1 MASYMRFL
9 KRKDEKGGIRI
20 KYRPYQKALV
30 ETFEQGERFLIVCWA
45 RRLGKDMMT
54 FSLAAKQCINTPN
67 STVFYMFPTQKQGKQ
82 MLLEA
87 KTTDHNSII
96 SSVLNENLLI
106 KPRYSQ
112 KLYHSDNTIRFK
124 NGSIIYIVD
133 ALNADTKV
141 GGNIDL
147 LVCSEAALYNN
158 NDVID
163 YLIPSIIKAGGR
175 VVIVSTPRFGS
186 KFNKMF
192 QEQGNGY
199 YKSLIN
205 AVSDEAVD
213 EDGNKV
219 YTEAELE
226 TAKKLMSEEKFNQE
240 YLCDLDA
247 ANELSVYNNSLKMAE
262 RRDIELSPQ
271 DKIFISFDLG
281 VNDATA
287 LTFAKFLE
295 DEKLGV
301 FHHYRNNNEP
311 TRHYIDYIESEL
323 KKNKIDKKNVTII
336 LPHDGRNRQDA
347 IETLVS
353 REQAYQKA
361 GFKVHMLTQVDVND
375 AIELTRSSIQHNDV
389 VFAKNSNVDNFIAIL
404 KEYEWK
410 SNKLTGANLFIP
422 HHNSASNSADSLEY
436 MVITFFYKAKIDKP
450 AYTRAK
456 IQSLGRDY

>member
-1 MASYMRFL
+1 MASFMKFL
-9 KRKDEKGGIRI
+9 KRKNEKGGIRI

-30 ETFEQGERFLIVCWA
+30 ETYEQGERFLIVCWA

-87 KTTDHNSII
+87 KTTDHKSII

-147 LVCSEAALYNN
+147 LVCSEAALYKN

-163 YLIPSIIKAGGR
+163 YLIPSIVKAGGR

-192 QEQGNGY
+192 QESGNGY

-213 EDGNKV
+213 DDGNKV

-287 LTFAKFLE
+287 LTFAKFLQ
-295 DEKLGV
+295 DKKLGV

-389 VFAKNSNVDNFIAIL
+389 IFAKNTNIDNFIAIL

-410 SNKLTGANLFIP
+410 SNKLTGENLYIP
-422 HHNSASNSADSLEY
+422 HHNTASNSADSLEY

-450 AYTRAK
+450 AYTKAK

>member
-1 MASYMRFL
+1 MRLL

-87 KTTDHNSII
+87 KTTDHKSII

-147 LVCSEAALYNN
+147 LVCSEAALYKN

-163 YLIPSIIKAGGR
+163 YLIPSIIKAGGK

-192 QEQGNGY
+192 QESDNGY

-213 EDGNKV
+213 DEGKKV
-219 YTEAELE
+219 YTNEELE

-247 ANELSVYNNSLKMAE
+247 ANELSIYNRSLKVAE
-262 RRDIELSPQ
+262 RRDIQLYPQ
-271 DKIFISFDLG
+271 DKIFIALDLG
-281 VNDATA
+281 INDATS
-287 LTFAKFLE
+287 LTFAKFT
-295 DEKLGV
+295 DDSKLGV
-301 FHHYRNNNEP
+301 FHHYRNNNEA
-311 TRHYIDYIESEL
+311 TRHYIDYIETL
-323 KKNKIDKKNVTII
+323 IKDNKLDKKNVTII
-336 LPHDGRNRQDA
+336 LPHDGRNRHDA

-353 REQAYQKA
+353 REKAYRDAKFNVQ
-361 GFKVHMLTQVDVND
+361 VLSQVDVND

-389 VFAKNSNVDNFIAIL
+389 IFAKNNNIDNFIAIL

-410 SNKLTGANLFIP
+410 SNKLTGENLFIP
-422 HHNSASNSADSLEY
+422 HHDVSSNSADSLEY
-436 MVITFFYKAKIDKP
+436 MVITFFYKKKIDKP
-450 AYTRAK
+450 AYTKSK